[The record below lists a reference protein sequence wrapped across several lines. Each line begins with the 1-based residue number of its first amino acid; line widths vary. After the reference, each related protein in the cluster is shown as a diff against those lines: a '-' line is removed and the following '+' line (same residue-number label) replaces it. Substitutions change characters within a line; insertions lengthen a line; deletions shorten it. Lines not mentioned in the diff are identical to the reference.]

1 MGKRGR
7 PPVVSDDAVVAAIRE
22 ILAAAPEESFYGE
35 GYRKIWA
42 RLRMKG
48 VVADK
53 DRVRRLMGEHDL
65 LAPTRTGKPRGPRA
79 HDGSIIPLMPNV
91 MWGTDATAAWT
102 SEQGQVTVF
111 AVMDHH
117 TGECLGIHAA
127 KYGNRHE
134 ALEPIRQAVKSV
146 YGGYDYQV
154 TAGLLVRHDHGSQ
167 YMSKDFQKELRFLG
181 AVSSPSF
188 VRCPEGNGVIERFFR
203 TLKEQLLWQHHWKNE
218 EELRE
223 ALLTF
228 KARYNAN
235 WILQRH
241 GYRTPNQVRE
251 AWNQQLAMAA

>member
-1 MGKRGR
+1 MSKRGR
-7 PPVVSDDAVVAAIRE
+7 QPVVSDDTVVAAIRE
-22 ILAAAPEESFYGE
+22 ILADAPTESFYGE
-35 GYRKIWA
+35 GYRKVWA
-42 RLRMKG
+42 RLRMRG

-53 DRVRRLMGEHDL
+53 DRVRRLMGQHDL
-65 LAPTRTGKPRGPRA
+65 LAPTRTGKPRGPRV
-79 HDGSIIPLMPNV
+79 HDGSIIPLMPDI
-91 MWGTDATAAWT
+91 MWGTDATSAWT

-127 KYGNRHE
+127 KYGSRHE

-146 YGGYDYQV
+146 YGGYDYQI

-203 TLKEQLLWQHHWKNE
+203 TLKEQLLWQHQWRNE
-218 EELRE
+218 DELRD
-223 ALLTF
+223 ALSTF
-228 KARYNAN
+228 KTRYNAN

-251 AWNQQLAMAA
+251 AWNQQLEVAA